1 MISLDTNI
9 LARFLL
15 NDDAEQFRAAWE
27 LLSQPGPY
35 TAPPTVILEL
45 AWVLKINGC
54 SREEI
59 AKGLRA
65 LIGLP
70 NFIPEQFQA
79 VLYALRWFESGM
91 DFADSLHLALSN
103 AQETLMTFDRD
114 FAQAAKRAQAFPE
127 VKMVRNLAG
136 MATKRLSQY

>member
-1 MISLDTNI
+1 M
-9 LARFLL
+9 
-15 NDDAEQFRAAWE
+15 
-27 LLSQPGPY
+27 
-35 TAPPTVILEL
+35 ILEL

-65 LIGLP
+65 LIGLS

-136 MATKRLSQY
+136 MATKTDK

>member
-1 MISLDTNI
+1 MIVLDTNI

-15 NDDAEQFRAAWE
+15 NDDAEQFRAAWD

-45 AWVLKINGC
+45 AWVLKINDC

-70 NFIPEQFQA
+70 NFIPQQYEA

-91 DFADSLHLALSN
+91 DFADALHLALSE
-103 AQETLMTFDRD
+103 AEETLFTFDRD
-114 FAQAAKRAQAFPE
+114 FARSAMQAQAFPN
-127 VKMVRNLAG
+127 VRVVRRLAG
-136 MATKRLSQY
+136 MANKTDEQS

>member
-1 MISLDTNI
+1 M
-9 LARFLL
+9 
-15 NDDAEQFRAAWE
+15 
-27 LLSQPGPY
+27 
-35 TAPPTVILEL
+35 
-45 AWVLKINGC
+45 
-54 SREEI
+54 
-59 AKGLRA
+59 
-65 LIGLP
+65 IGLP

-136 MATKRLSQY
+136 MATKTDK

>member
-45 AWVLKINGC
+45 TWVLKINGC

-114 FAQAAKRAQAFPE
+114 FAQAAIRAQAFPE
-127 VKMVRNLAG
+127 VKMVPNLAG
-136 MATKRLSQY
+136 MATKTDK

>member
-15 NDDAEQFRAAWE
+15 NDDAEQFRAAWD

-45 AWVLKINGC
+45 VWVLKVNGC

-65 LIGLP
+65 LVGLP
-70 NFIPEQFQA
+70 NFVPQQHQA

-91 DFADSLHLALSN
+91 DFADSLHLALSE
-103 AQETLMTFDRD
+103 AEESLITFDRD
-114 FAQAAKRAQAFPE
+114 FASGAVRAQAFPDVRE
-127 VKMVRNLAG
+127 VRCLADLE
-136 MATKRLSQY
+136 ARTKKQS